1 MRKVFTFCAAVLFAG
16 AMSAEVIT
24 MDLTTATNLNSE
36 AIKYETK
43 NTPATY
49 YNNLKDVMDSTYSEV
64 GDYSQIMTND
74 GIFFLDHLPTG
85 DSYGGS
91 SWEGFTL
98 SKVAADTV
106 NQFACT
112 AKGGVAGVG
121 TPFVLAY
128 YSEYAA
134 LAILDHS
141 PCHVTF
147 ANEYYPVEV
156 MICMDA
162 LTRRDVTVG
171 GGYAHAFTENDTLRL
186 KIYAV
191 DEYGDN
197 DDTVDPVIYDMA
209 VGQKFENG
217 WVKIDL
223 TSLGKTLGLN
233 FEMSSTDQSYGM
245 ANTSLYFAMDKLAI
259 SDKKPQKVATFENEA
274 GGINV
279 AKADT
284 VWQGADAP
292 VVGWNNWTS
301 GTYTFQTY
309 YGGNSVYG
317 DYYSA
322 FTVTN
327 ETANTSTGY
336 TEAYRSAKG
345 GAYEGENFVVWNL
358 GYYGVDTI
366 RFDTQVV
373 PGFFINNTAY
383 AVTSMV
389 NGDSFA
395 KAFGKDDWFKLTC
408 IGVKDGAQVATKD
421 FYLAQNGEYVVG
433 WTYVDLAELGEID
446 GLTLS
451 MSSSDATGG
460 FMNTPAYFAM
470 DNFGAAKP
478 DPYIEPERAIFPE
491 HPSAINAIR
500 ANEKVTKVIR
510 NGQVL
515 IIRGNNVYNILGNE
529 VK

>member
-1 MRKVFTFCAAVLFAG
+1 MRKVFTLCAAVLFTS

-24 MDLTTATNLNSE
+24 MDLTTATNLNGDP
-36 AIKYETK
+36 IQYETK
-43 NTPATY
+43 DIKV
-49 YNNLKDVMDSTYSEV
+49 YNGSLKDVMDSTYSENAN
-64 GDYSQIMTND
+64 YAQIMTND

-85 DSYGGS
+85 NSYSGS

-128 YSEYAA
+128 YSEFAQWMY
-134 LAILDHS
+134 LDHS

-156 MICMDA
+156 MINMNTWTKHNVLNDDA
-162 LTRRDVTVG
+162 P
-171 GGYAHAFTENDTLRL
+171 AHAFTENDTLKL
-186 KIYAV
+186 KIFAV

-197 DDTVDPVIYDMA
+197 DDTRDPVVYEMA

-233 FEMSSTDQSYGM
+233 FEMTTTDQTSGM
-245 ANTSLYFAMDKLAI
+245 SNTALYFAMDKLAI

-284 VWQGADAP
+284 CWQGADVP
-292 VVGWNNWTS
+292 IIGWNSWTS
-301 GTYTFQTY
+301 GTYNFRSY
-309 YGGNSVYG
+309 YGGNSGYG
-317 DYYSA
+317 DYYTS

-345 GAYEGENFVVWNL
+345 GAYEGENFVVWNM
-358 GYYGVDTI
+358 YNDTI
-366 RFDTQVV
+366 TFDAQVV

-446 GLTLS
+446 GLTFG

-478 DPYIEPERAIFPE
+478 DPYVEPERAIFPE
-491 HPSAINAIR
+491 HPSAINTIK
-500 ANEKVTKVIR
+500 ANEQVTKVIR

-515 IIRGNNVYNILGNE
+515 IIKGNTIYNILGNE

>member
-1 MRKVFTFCAAVLFAG
+1 MKRLFIFFAAVAFAG
-16 AMSAEVIT
+16 AVSAEVIT
-24 MDLTTATNLNSE
+24 MDLTTATNLNGDP
-36 AIKYETK
+36 IQYETK
-43 NTPATY
+43 DIKV
-49 YNNLKDVMDSTYSEV
+49 YNGSLLNVMDSTYSE
-64 GDYSQIMTND
+64 DANFAQIMTND

-85 DSYGGS
+85 DSYSGM

-171 GGYAHAFTENDTLRL
+171 GGYARAFTENDTLRL

-259 SDKKPQKVATFENEA
+259 SDKKPQKVATFENEV
-274 GGINV
+274 GGVNI

-284 VWQGADAP
+284 CWQGADAP
-292 VVGWNNWTS
+292 VVGWNSWTS
-301 GTYTFQTY
+301 GTYNFRSY
-309 YGGNSVYG
+309 YGGNSGYG
-317 DYYSA
+317 DYYTS

-327 ETANTSTGY
+327 ETANTSTSY

-345 GAYEGENFVVWNL
+345 GAYEGENFVVWNM
-358 GYYGVDTI
+358 YNDTI
-366 RFDTQVV
+366 TFDAQVV

-408 IGVKDGAQVATKD
+408 IGVKGGAQVATKD

-433 WTYVDLAELGEID
+433 WTYVDLSELGEID
-446 GLTLS
+446 GLTFE
-451 MSSSDATGG
+451 MSSSDTGTYG
-460 FMNTPAYFAM
+460 MNTPAYFAM

-478 DPYIEPERAIFPE
+478 DPYVEPERAIFPD
-491 HPSAINAIR
+491 HPSAINAIK
-500 ANEKVTKVIR
+500 ANEQVTKVIR

-515 IIRGNNVYNILGNE
+515 IIKGNTIYNILGNE

>member
-1 MRKVFTFCAAVLFAG
+1 MKRLFIFFAAVAFAG
-16 AMSAEVIT
+16 AISAEVIT

-43 NTPATY
+43 DIKV
-49 YNNLKDVMDSTYSEV
+49 YNGSLKDVMDSTYSEV

-85 DSYGGS
+85 DSYSGS

-128 YSEYAA
+128 YSEFAQWMY
-134 LAILDHS
+134 LDHS

-171 GGYAHAFTENDTLRL
+171 GGYARAFTENDTLRL

-233 FEMSSTDQSYGM
+233 FEMTTTDQTSGM
-245 ANTSLYFAMDKLAI
+245 SNTALYFAMDKLAI
-259 SDKKPQKVATFENEA
+259 SDKKPKKVATFENEA

-284 VWQGADAP
+284 VWQGADVP
-292 VVGWNNWTS
+292 VIGWNSWTS
-301 GTYTFQTY
+301 GTYNFRSY
-309 YGGNSVYG
+309 YGGNSGYG
-317 DYYSA
+317 DYFTS

-345 GAYEGENFVVWNL
+345 GAYEGENFAVWNM
-358 GYYGVDTI
+358 YNDTI
-366 RFDTQVV
+366 TFDAQVV

-408 IGVKDGAQVATKD
+408 IGVKGGAEVATKD

-433 WTYVDLAELGEID
+433 WTYVDLSELGEID
-446 GLTLS
+446 GLTFE
-451 MSSSDATGG
+451 MSSSDTGTYG
-460 FMNTPAYFAM
+460 MNTPAYFCM
-470 DNFGAAKP
+470 DDFGAVKP
-478 DPYIEPERAIFPE
+478 EPYVEPERASFPE
-491 HPSAINAIR
+491 RPSAINAVN
-500 ANEKVTKVIR
+500 ANEQVTKVIR

-515 IIRGNNVYNILGNE
+515 IIKGNRIYNILGNE

>member
-1 MRKVFTFCAAVLFAG
+1 MRKVFTLCAAVLFAG

-36 AIKYETK
+36 AIHYETK
-43 NTPATY
+43 NTPASF
-49 YNNLKDVMDSTYSEV
+49 YNNLKDVMDSTYSE
-64 GDYSQIMTND
+64 DANYAQIMTND

-85 DSYGGS
+85 DSYSGG

-128 YSEYAA
+128 YSEFAQWMY
-134 LAILDHS
+134 LDHS

-147 ANEYYPVEV
+147 ANEYYPLEV
-156 MICMDA
+156 MICMNTWAKDNV
-162 LTRRDVTVG
+162 LNG
-171 GGYAHAFTENDTLRL
+171 GGSAHAFTENDTLRL

-223 TSLGKTLGLN
+223 TPLGKTLGLN
-233 FEMSSTDQSYGM
+233 FEMTSTDQTSGM
-245 ANTSLYFAMDKLAI
+245 SNTALYFAMDKLAI

-284 VWQGADAP
+284 CWQGADAP
-292 VVGWNNWTS
+292 AVGWNAWTS
-301 GTYTFQTY
+301 GTYAFESY
-309 YGGNSVYG
+309 YSTSEYG
-317 DYYSA
+317 PYYSA

-327 ETANTSTGY
+327 EKANTSTGY
-336 TEAYRSAKG
+336 TEPYRSAKG
-345 GAYEGENFVVWNL
+345 GAYEGENFAVWNL

-366 RFDTQVV
+366 TFDAQVV

-389 NGDSFA
+389 NGDGFA

-408 IGVKDGAQVATKD
+408 IGVKDGAQVKTKD
-421 FYLAQNGEYVVG
+421 FYLAQNNEYVVG
-433 WTYVDLAELGEID
+433 WTYVDLSELGEID
-446 GLTLS
+446 GLTFT
-451 MSSSDATGG
+451 MSSSDTGEWG
-460 FMNTPAYFAM
+460 MNTPAYFAM

-478 DPYIEPERAIFPE
+478 DPYVEPERAIFPDR
-491 HPSAINAIR
+491 PSAIEAVR

-515 IIRGNNVYNILGNE
+515 IIRGNNVYTILGNE